1 MKKVCIIDYGSGNV
15 ASVFNVIKFL
25 GYDCKVTNNLNFI
38 RNSSHIIL
46 PGVGSYSA
54 AMKKIKEKVS
64 INDLEN
70 EVLIKKK
77 PFLGICVGMQVLS
90 TFGFEFGKFDGLDWI
105 KGHVKKINHIK
116 LPHIGWN
123 EIKILKES
131 KITKNLENNQEFYFV
146 NSFYLEPLDKN
157 SIVASTSYGDK
168 FCSIV
173 EKENIFG
180 VQFHPEKSQKA
191 GQILIKNFINI

>member
-157 SIVASTSYGDK
+157 SIV
-168 FCSIV
+168 